1 MAVLATLSQAKDHL
15 RIKDDDHNTDVYM
28 KLQQASDIVLDYLK
42 ARAHRPSTIVSSSIA
57 SPTVITTD
65 EAHGYANGES
75 VIITDHEDS
84 TPTINGT
91 HVVSSVTEFT
101 FTVPIAVTVAGTGG
115 IATVQWTST
124 TVPNRVHAATLLVL
138 EDLHEHR
145 PIDWEAQRRLLER
158 SRDPAFA

>member
-1 MAVLATLSQAKDHL
+1 MAVLCTLAQAKSHL
-15 RIKDDDHNTDVYM
+15 RITDNTRDDDIYL
-28 KLQQASDIVLDYLK
+28 KLQQASDIVIDYLK

-57 SPTVITTD
+57 NPTVITTED
-65 EAHGYANGES
+65 AHGYVNGET

-84 TPTINGT
+84 TPTINGAR
-91 HVVSSVTEFT
+91 VVSNVTEFT
-101 FTVPIAVTVAGTGG
+101 FTVPVAVTVAGTGG
-115 IATVQWTST
+115 MATVEWTST
-124 TVPNRVHAATLLVL
+124 TVPNRVQAATLLVL